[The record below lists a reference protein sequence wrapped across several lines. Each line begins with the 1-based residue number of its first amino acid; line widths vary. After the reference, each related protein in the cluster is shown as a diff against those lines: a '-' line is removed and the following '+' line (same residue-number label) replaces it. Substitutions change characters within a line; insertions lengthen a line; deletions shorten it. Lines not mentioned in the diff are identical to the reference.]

1 MMSLKPS
8 LNQPIPDFTDRIARS
23 AFPRNENVY
32 LRMRDVFGTIHAD
45 EQFADLYPQRGQ
57 PAESPWRLAL
67 ITVMQYA
74 ENLTDRQAAD
84 AVRARIDWK
93 YALGLELDDPGFDFS
108 VLSKFRKRLV
118 AGGTEQ
124 QLFERML
131 EALRAADL
139 LKSGGKQRSD
149 STHVLGAIRTLNR
162 LELVGEALRQVLEA
176 VAAVVPAW
184 LQERVTP
191 EWFERYG
198 QPLDSYRLPKDEK
211 EKEQLA
217 LSIGADGVHLL
228 TSIYSDPDHGWLAV
242 IPAVETMRQIWVQ
255 QYVHQDE
262 VLRWR
267 TNKETPP
274 ATVRIV
280 SPFDFEARQAK
291 KRDTRWLGYKVHLTE
306 TCDLDQPK
314 LITHVETRIACQQ
327 DFLATEDIHQALDEK
342 QLLPEQHIVD
352 TAYVSG
358 AHLVAS
364 EDNYGVDL
372 LGPVLPDSSWQA
384 RQADA
389 YDLTQFQIHW
399 EQKMAVCPQGHMS
412 KRWDP
417 RTDRH
422 NKPVVSIHFSL
433 KSCRRCPVKALC
445 TTSTKQGR
453 HLTVRPQAEHEAI
466 QARRQYQATEAFRE
480 AYAVRAG
487 VEGVISQAAYT
498 LGMRRARYR
507 GLAKT
512 HLQNVATATAIN
524 LRRAVAWL
532 LGKPTATTRITRFAA
547 LAPG

>member
-1 MMSLKPS
+1 MSLKRS
-8 LNQPIPDFTDRIARS
+8 AIQPIPGLTERIARS
-23 AFPRNENVY
+23 AFPRNDNVY
-32 LRMRDVFGTIHAD
+32 MKMRDVFGTVYTD
-45 EQFADLYPQRGQ
+45 EQFAELYPQRGQ

-67 ITVMQYA
+67 VTVMQYA

-93 YALGLELDDPGFDFS
+93 YALGLELDDSGFEYS

-124 QLFERML
+124 QLFEQLL
-131 EALRAADL
+131 EAFRAADL
-139 LKSGGKQRSD
+139 LKSGGKQRTD
-149 STHVLGAIRTLNR
+149 STHILGAIRTLNR

-176 VAAVVPAW
+176 VAAVVPEW
-184 LQERVTP
+184 LQKRVTL
-191 EWFERYG
+191 EWFDRYG
-198 QPLDSYRLPKDEK
+198 QPLDSYRLPKNEK
-211 EKEQLA
+211 DKEELA
-217 LSIGADGVHLL
+217 LTIGADGVHLL
-228 TSIYSDPDHGWLAV
+228 TNIYSDLDFLWLAA

-255 QYVHQDE
+255 QYVFQDE

-280 SPFDFEARQAK
+280 SPFDVEARQAK

-306 TCDLDQPK
+306 TCDPDQPR
-314 LITHVETRIACQQ
+314 LITNVETRIACQP
-327 DFLATEDIHQALDEK
+327 DALATENIHQALDEK

-358 AHLVAS
+358 AHLVVSA
-364 EDNYGVDL
+364 DHYGVDW

-384 RQADA
+384 RQEDA
-389 YDLTQFQIHW
+389 YDLTRFQIHW
-399 EQKMAVCPQGHMS
+399 EQKMAVCPLGHTS
-412 KRWDP
+412 NRWKP
-417 RTDRH
+417 HTDRH
-422 NKPVVSIHFSL
+422 NRPVVSIRFSL
-433 KSCRRCPVKALC
+433 KSCKRCPEKALC

-453 HLTVRPQAEHEAI
+453 HLTMRPQAEHEAI
-466 QARRQYQATEAFRE
+466 QARRRYQETDAFRE
-480 AYAVRAG
+480 VYAVRAG

-507 GLAKT
+507 GLVKT